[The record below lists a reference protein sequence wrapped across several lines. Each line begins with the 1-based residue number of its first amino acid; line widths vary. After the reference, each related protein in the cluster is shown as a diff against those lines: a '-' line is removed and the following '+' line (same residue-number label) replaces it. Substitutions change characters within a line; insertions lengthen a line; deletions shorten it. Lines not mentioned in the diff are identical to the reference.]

1 MHRPQDHHRS
11 GRRLRP
17 ELPWNSHLREL
28 SLISADDKNSNKWQ
42 GFDTPFRTRK

>member
-17 ELPWNSHLREL
+17 ESPWNSHLREL
-28 SLISADDKNSNKWQ
+28 SLIFADDKNSNKWQ